1 MLKHQVSYKDFDNKS
16 VKETL
21 WFNLTTRDSA
31 KLTIKY
37 GDLTAYVKKIEKE
50 KDAAAMMVLIE
61 DLVLTAYGERS
72 EDGRH
77 FLRNDEIRERFSY
90 SLAFEAL
97 LDDLYSDEKKMS
109 KFFDALLKPLI
120 AKSGN

>member
-50 KDAAAMMVLIE
+50 KDTAAMMVLIE

>member
-21 WFNLTTRDSA
+21 WFNLTPRDSA

-37 GDLTAYVKKIEKE
+37 GDLAAYVKKIEKD
-50 KDAAAMMVLIE
+50 KDAASMMVLIE

-77 FLRNDEIRERFSY
+77 FIRNDEIREQFGY

-97 LDDLYSDEKKMS
+97 LSDLYSDEKKMS
-109 KFFDALLKPLI
+109 KFFDALLKPLV
-120 AKSGN
+120 ASAGK

>member
-1 MLKHQVSYKDFDNKS
+1 MLKHQVSYKDFENKS

-21 WFNLTTRDSA
+21 FFNLTTRDSA

-37 GDLTAYVKKIEKE
+37 GDLTKYVKKIEKE

-77 FLRNDEIRERFSY
+77 FIRNEEIRERFSY

-109 KFFDALLKPLI
+109 KFFDALLKPLVE
-120 AKSGN
+120 KQGK

>member
-21 WFNLTTRDSA
+21 WFNLTPRDSA

-37 GDLTAYVKKIEKE
+37 GDLAAYVKKIEKE

-77 FLRNDEIRERFSY
+77 FVRNDEIREQFIY
-90 SLAFEAL
+90 SLACEAL
-97 LDDLYSDEKKMS
+97 LGDLYSDEKKMS
-109 KFFDALLKPLI
+109 KFFDALLKPLV
-120 AKSGN
+120 ASAGK

>member
-1 MLKHQVSYKDFDNKS
+1 MLKHQVSYKDFENKS

-21 WFNLTTRDSA
+21 FFNLTTRDSA

-37 GDLTAYVKKIEKE
+37 GDLTKYVKKIEKE

-77 FLRNDEIRERFSY
+77 FIRNDEIRERFSY
-90 SLAFEAL
+90 SLAFEEL
-97 LDDLYSDEKKMS
+97 LSDLYSDEKKMS

-120 AKSGN
+120 ATQGK

>member
-109 KFFDALLKPLI
+109 KFFDSLLKPLI
-120 AKSGN
+120 AKTGN

>member
-109 KFFDALLKPLI
+109 KFFDALLKHLI

>member
-21 WFNLTTRDSA
+21 WFNLTPRDSA

-37 GDLTAYVKKIEKE
+37 GDLAAYVKKIEKE

-77 FLRNDEIRERFSY
+77 FVRNDEIREQFSY
-90 SLAFEAL
+90 SLAFETL
-97 LDDLYSDEKKMS
+97 LGDLYSDEKKMS
-109 KFFDALLKPLI
+109 KFFDALLKPLV
-120 AKSGN
+120 ASAGK

>member
-1 MLKHQVSYKDFDNKS
+1 MLKHQVSYKDFDNKT

-37 GDLTAYVKKIEKE
+37 GDLAAYVKKIEKE
-50 KDAAAMMVLIE
+50 KDAASMMVLIE

-77 FLRNDEIRERFSY
+77 FVRNDEIRERFSY

>member
-77 FLRNDEIRERFSY
+77 FLRNDEIRECFSY

>member
-1 MLKHQVSYKDFDNKS
+1 MLKHQVSYKDFENKS

-21 WFNLTTRDSA
+21 FFNLTTRDSA

-37 GDLTAYVKKIEKE
+37 GDLTKYVKKIEKE

-77 FLRNDEIRERFSY
+77 FIRNEEIRERFSY

-120 AKSGN
+120 EKQGK